1 MKVRLVAEFFFG
13 LFFWMYLPFLAI
25 YFAEE
30 LGKVTAGVLLM
41 CSQSVGVFASLLGG
55 YLADTYGR
63 KRMMVI
69 AAFIQA
75 GGMILLTIA
84 NSPFLTSP
92 WLTFIGFAIISVT
105 GMLYSPASSAMVA
118 DTVKDENERN
128 LVFAVFYTMIN
139 VNVVIGPIIG
149 GVLFFK
155 ARFELFLVSSFIFV
169 LVSFMIL
176 FLIKETLP
184 EGSKNEKETSVAKV
198 LISQIKNYRV
208 IFTDKIFFLFVAA
221 GILISQTFTQLDL
234 LLAVYIKESIPAQ
247 TLFSIGD
254 FSLKTNSETL
264 FSWTIAEN
272 GLIVAIL
279 TVFITK
285 FVNKFNERLL
295 FFVSSICYAF
305 SMLLFGFTLSAYV
318 IFIAM
323 AIFTLGEILVVGVQN
338 AFIAKIAPENQRGQY
353 FAAAGLRWSIGRTL
367 APLTIPIAGL
377 IGYEW
382 TFIIISLLA
391 LSGAYLFEIM
401 FKEMKFKSENKQNE
415 MKVV

>member
-184 EGSKNEKETSVAKV
+184 EGSKNEKETSVSKV
-198 LISQIKNYRV
+198 LIGQIKNYRV

-234 LLAVYIKESIPAQ
+234 LLAVYIKESIPVQ

-272 GLIVAIL
+272 GLIVAIF

-305 SMLLFGFTLSAYV
+305 SMLMFGFTLSAYV

-401 FKEMKFKSENKQNE
+401 FKEMKFKSENKQSE